1 MSALDSAAGV
11 ITLSAPVDPATLR
24 TWRDQLTRRYGA
36 VETTTQGSQKMMQW
50 IRRGRM
56 LRLTWRP
63 EGDGT
68 TASVSLVDGRVLDR
82 WGHDPGSGPLTLTGG
97 E

>member
-68 TASVSLVDGRVLDR
+68 DGRVLDR
-82 WGHDPGSGPLTLTGG
+82 WDHDPGSGP
-97 E
+97 